1 MAHILFDYVTGLT
14 PAPGQHSRSTAHGLQ
29 YLIEVEHPLT
39 PQKLLAAEVQF
50 LIWFQG
56 NSPGRELLE
65 WVAKDPASGR
75 VFARYI
81 ATCGR
86 FWIRLRPNAAFCAAL
101 ARASPVSLSSRTKA
115 RGLGERRGAR
125 SRAFDAGDWGGEFQ
139 NNVPRRCGM
148 EPRDAERG
156 CILGFAG
163 TFFVVAGAAR
173 RASDPRRGR
182 GVRIPSGVCSRRPLR
197 PAADSILGRSLQ

>member
-75 VFARYI
+75 VFARYHSD
-81 ATCGR
+81 
-86 FWIRLRPNAAFCAAL
+86 LRKIL
-101 ARASPVSLSSRTKA
+101 DTIETQ
-115 RGLGERRGAR
+115 RGLLRRFGEG
-125 SRAFDAGDWGGEFQ
+125 
-139 NNVPRRCGM
+139 
-148 EPRDAERG
+148 EPRFTIVEN
-156 CILGFAG
+156 
-163 TFFVVAGAAR
+163 
-173 RASDPRRGR
+173 
-182 GVRIPSGVCSRRPLR
+182 
-197 PAADSILGRSLQ
+197 